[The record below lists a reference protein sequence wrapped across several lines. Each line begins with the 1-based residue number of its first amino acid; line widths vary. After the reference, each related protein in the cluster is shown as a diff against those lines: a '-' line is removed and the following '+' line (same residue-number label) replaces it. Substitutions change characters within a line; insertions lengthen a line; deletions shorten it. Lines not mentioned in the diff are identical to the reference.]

1 MIRYITYAS
10 GIILKAA
17 GVLLVLTSA
26 IIRIGGRPNS
36 RLFLTTGI
44 LCFVGGLLLKRASH
58 LKRCH
63 RCSEKV
69 ERNATRCHRCGIDI
83 PASSVESFSQ
93 PFYKK

>member
-1 MIRYITYAS
+1 MRYLAYAS
-10 GIILKAA
+10 GIVLKAA
-17 GVLLVLTSA
+17 GVLLVLTSV

-36 RLFLTTGI
+36 RLFLITGI
-44 LCFVGGLLLKRASH
+44 LCFASGLLLKRASH

-69 ERNATRCHRCGIDI
+69 KRDATQCHRCGIDI
-83 PASSVESFSQ
+83 PASSFESFSQ

>member
-1 MIRYITYAS
+1 MRYLAYAS
-10 GIILKAA
+10 GIVLKAA
-17 GVLLVLTSA
+17 GMLLVLTSA

-36 RLFLTTGI
+36 RLFLIAGM
-44 LCFVGGLLLKRASH
+44 LCFAGGLLLKRASH

-69 ERNATRCHRCGIDI
+69 ERNATQCHRCGIDF
-83 PASSVESFSQ
+83 PCRAVESLSQ

>member
-1 MIRYITYAS
+1 MRYLAHAG
-10 GIILKAA
+10 GIVLKAA

-36 RLFLTTGI
+36 RLFLITGI
-44 LCFVGGLLLKRASH
+44 LCFTGGLLLKRASH

-69 ERNATRCHRCGIDI
+69 EREATQCHRCGIDL
-83 PASSVESFSQ
+83 PASSVESLSQ

>member
-1 MIRYITYAS
+1 MRYLAYAS
-10 GIILKAA
+10 GIVLKAA

-36 RLFLTTGI
+36 RLFLITGI
-44 LCFVGGLLLKRASH
+44 LCFAGGLLLKRVSH

-69 ERNATRCHRCGIDI
+69 ERNATQCHRCGVDI
-83 PASSVESFSQ
+83 PASSFDSFAQ
-93 PFYKK
+93 RFYKK